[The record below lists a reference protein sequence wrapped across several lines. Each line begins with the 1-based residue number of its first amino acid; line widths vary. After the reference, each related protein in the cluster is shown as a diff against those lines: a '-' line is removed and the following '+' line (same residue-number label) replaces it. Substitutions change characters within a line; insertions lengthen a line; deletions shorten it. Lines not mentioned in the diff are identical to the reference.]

1 MRLLEV
7 YRRHLVNKLQ
17 VIVKM
22 RSFSLSST
30 RLGKSIYVL
39 IELPEPMEV
48 ACFASKWFPIVG
60 FTLDV
65 EMIATGNLSVD
76 NPGDEKTLWPSLG
89 KLVLAL
95 FLKGEETLDHA
106 FCNCLKALEVF
117 GSQSLFVYIV
127 ACITSVFVNIVA
139 DDFESPQIIV
149 DDE

>member
-76 NPGDEKTLWPSLG
+76 NPGLPKGNLG
-89 KLVLAL
+89 SRKPRLAL
-95 FLKGEETLDHA
+95 TCMYSCGVHHNSRKKWPLKERVIGMDA
-106 FCNCLKALEVF
+106 
-117 GSQSLFVYIV
+117 IV
-127 ACITSVFVNIVA
+127 AQVVGGYLGIDAICEGFQRHGSIGWCCA
-139 DDFESPQIIV
+139 
-149 DDE
+149 